1 MHTDVTHE
9 LTRQVLDR
17 SKNAT
22 GDYMAFDFGEPVLDL
37 IEPGGVGR
45 SEVQVN
51 IGMLGQE
58 LVNALS
64 FVTGK
69 VIQHDVD
76 SRPGGARATS

>member
-1 MHTDVTHE
+1 MHTDETHE
-9 LTRQVLDR
+9 LARQVLDR
-17 SKNAT
+17 SEDAA
-22 GDYMAFDFGEPVLDL
+22 GDDVALDFGEPKLDL